1 MTVPQVDV
9 EEYGYFADNQ
19 RRHADDTHLFEVHEP
34 YNGKLFARVAAGSRA
49 DARLA
54 VDAASKAFA
63 GWSGSAPDEKARLF
77 LKAAE
82 IVRRRR
88 TEIAEVLAR
97 ETGSTISFA
106 TFQQDLRRSQN
117 VDVRAQHDRH
127 IESSRRP
134 ASLQGRYDFIVVGAG
149 AAGSVLAAELSASGA
164 QVLVI
169 ESGGPDD
176 APTIANPSVWF
187 YNVGGP
193 LDYHLPVTPSPRL
206 NNRKFNMALGHVLGG
221 GSSINAMVWM
231 RGMQRDYD
239 GWAKNGA
246 KGWAFADVL
255 PVFKSQEDW
264 EGGANEWRGAGGP
277 IHIRRPKD
285 PHPTAPAFIDAAR
298 EMGMPI
304 LDDVNGPMRPGAGYI
319 NMNIAADGT
328 RVSAVRAFL
337 RPALSRPNLTLLLNT
352 NVVKLNFKGT
362 RCVGVKLMTD
372 GAVKDIAA
380 DKEVILAA
388 GAINSPKLL
397 MLSGVG
403 EAKALRSL
411 GIDVVEN
418 LPGVG
423 ENLQDHVLVSGV
435 VFKYKGKM
443 PDRPAD
449 SNAVEAEAYLS
460 SGPSG
465 DTDISLVLHQLPV
478 VTPEVASRFGT
489 PPPDAFTIA
498 PALVQPT
505 SRGSVRLASNN
516 FQDAAVIDGNY
527 LGTDHDFAAI
537 VRAIEAARELG
548 NQHAFDSLR
557 ESELIPGPKAS
568 AEEIREL
575 ARLASASFGHAVGTC
590 KMGVDKLAVVDPEL
604 RVHGI
609 LGLRVADA
617 SVMPRI
623 ITGPGT
629 NASTHMI
636 AGRAATLILG

>member
-1 MTVPQVDV
+1 MI
-9 EEYGYFADNQ
+9 
-19 RRHADDTHLFEVHEP
+19 DTS
-34 YNGKLFARVAAGSRA
+34 NK
-49 DARLA
+49 
-54 VDAASKAFA
+54 
-63 GWSGSAPDEKARLF
+63 
-77 LKAAE
+77 E
-82 IVRRRR
+82 IQ
-88 TEIAEVLAR
+88 
-97 ETGSTISFA
+97 S
-106 TFQQDLRRSQN
+106 
-117 VDVRAQHDRH
+117 H
-127 IESSRRP
+127 
-134 ASLQGRYDFIVVGAG
+134 YDYIVVGAG

-176 APTIANPSVWF
+176 APTIANPSIWF
-187 YNVGGP
+187 YNVAGP
-193 LDYHLPVTPSPRL
+193 LDYHLPIVPSPRL

-221 GSSINAMVWM
+221 GTSINAMVWM

-239 GWAKNGA
+239 GWAENGA

-255 PVFKSQEDW
+255 PVFKKQEDW
-264 EGGANEWRGAGGP
+264 EGGASEWRGSGGP

-319 NMNIAADGT
+319 NMNIATDGS

-362 RCVGVKLMTD
+362 RCVGVKLMTN
-372 GAVKDIAA
+372 GATQDISA
-380 DKEVILAA
+380 DKEVILTA
-388 GAINSPKLL
+388 GSIHSPKLL

-403 EAKALRSL
+403 DAKALRGL
-411 GIDVVEN
+411 GIEVVED

-460 SGPSG
+460 SSPST

-489 PPPDAFTIA
+489 PPADAFTIA
-498 PALVQPT
+498 PALVQPM
-505 SRGSVRLASNN
+505 SKGSVRLASDN
-516 FQDAAVIDGNY
+516 FQDAGVIDGNY
-527 LGTDHDFAAI
+527 LGTDHDF
-537 VRAIEAARELG
+537 
-548 NQHAFDSLR
+548 
-557 ESELIPGPKAS
+557 
-568 AEEIREL
+568 
-575 ARLASASFGHAVGTC
+575 C
-590 KMGVDKLAVVDPEL
+590 
-604 RVHGI
+604 VHRGSH
-609 LGLRVADA
+609 R
-617 SVMPRI
+617 SC
-623 ITGPGT
+623 T
-629 NASTHMI
+629 
-636 AGRAATLILG
+636 

>member
-1 MTVPQVDV
+1 MTNVSN
-9 EEYGYFADNQ
+9 EEKQY
-19 RRHADDTHLFEVHEP
+19 E
-34 YNGKLFARVAAGSRA
+34 
-49 DARLA
+49 
-54 VDAASKAFA
+54 
-63 GWSGSAPDEKARLF
+63 
-77 LKAAE
+77 
-82 IVRRRR
+82 
-88 TEIAEVLAR
+88 
-97 ETGSTISFA
+97 
-106 TFQQDLRRSQN
+106 
-117 VDVRAQHDRH
+117 
-127 IESSRRP
+127 
-134 ASLQGRYDFIVVGAG
+134 FIVVGAG

-176 APTIANPSVWF
+176 APTIANPSIWF

-193 LDYHLPVTPSPRL
+193 LDYHLPVRPSPRL

-221 GSSINAMVWM
+221 GSTINAMVWM

-255 PVFKSQEDW
+255 PVFKEQEDW
-264 EGGANEWRGAGGP
+264 EGGANEWRGVGGP

-285 PHPTAPAFIDAAR
+285 PHPLAPAFLDAAR
-298 EMGMPI
+298 QMGMPI

-328 RVSAVRAFL
+328 RVSAARAFL
-337 RPALSRPNLTLLLNT
+337 RPALQRPNLTLLLNT
-352 NVVKLNFKGT
+352 DVVKLNFKGT
-362 RCVGVKLMTD
+362 RCVGVKIMTE
-372 GAVKDIAA
+372 GVLKDIAA

-388 GAINSPKLL
+388 GTINSPKLL
-397 MLSGVG
+397 MLSGIG
-403 EAKALRSL
+403 EAKALRSF

-423 ENLQDHVLVSGV
+423 ENLQDHVLLSGV
-435 VFKYKGKM
+435 VLQYKGKM
-443 PDRPAD
+443 PDRPTD

-460 SGPSG
+460 TEPSG
-465 DTDISLVLHQLPV
+465 ETNISLVLHQLPV

-489 PPPDAFTIA
+489 PPPDSFTIA

-505 SRGSVRLASNN
+505 SKGTVRLASNN

-548 NQHAFDSLR
+548 NQRALDGQR
-557 ESELIPGPKAS
+557 ESELIPGPKAR
-568 AEEIREL
+568 AEEIQEL
-575 ARLASASFGHAVGTC
+575 ARLGSASFGHGVGTC
-590 KMGVDKLAVVDPEL
+590 KIGADKLAVVDPEL

-617 SVMPRI
+617 SVMPHI

-636 AGRAATLILG
+636 AGRAAQMILT

>member
-1 MTVPQVDV
+1 MTDTP
-9 EEYGYFADNQ
+9 NQ
-19 RRHADDTHLFEVHEP
+19 DGHQ
-34 YNGKLFARVAAGSRA
+34 
-49 DARLA
+49 
-54 VDAASKAFA
+54 AS
-63 GWSGSAPDEKARLF
+63 
-77 LKAAE
+77 
-82 IVRRRR
+82 I
-88 TEIAEVLAR
+88 
-97 ETGSTISFA
+97 
-106 TFQQDLRRSQN
+106 Q
-117 VDVRAQHDRH
+117 AQ
-127 IESSRRP
+127 
-134 ASLQGRYDFIVVGAG
+134 YDFIVVGAG

-176 APTIANPSVWF
+176 APTIANPRTWF

-193 LDYHLPVTPSPRL
+193 LDYHLPITPLPQL
-206 NNRKFNMALGHVLGG
+206 NNRNFNMALGHVLGG
-221 GSSINAMVWM
+221 GSSINAMVWT

-239 GWAKNGA
+239 GWAENGA
-246 KGWAFADVL
+246 EGWAFADAL
-255 PVFKSQEDW
+255 PVFKRQEDW
-264 EGGANEWRGAGGP
+264 EGGANAWRGAGGP

-319 NMNIAADGT
+319 NMNIATDGT

-352 NVVKLNFKGT
+352 NVVKLNFKGAH
-362 RCVGVKLMTD
+362 CIGVKIDSD
-372 GAVKDIAA
+372 GAIKDIIA
-380 DKEVILAA
+380 DREVIVAA

-403 EAKALRSL
+403 EAKGLRSL
-411 GIDVVEN
+411 GIDVVED

-423 ENLQDHVLVSGV
+423 KNLQDHVLLSGV

-478 VTPEVASRFGT
+478 ATPEVVSRFGT

-505 SRGSVRLASNN
+505 SIGSVRLASDN
-516 FQDAAVIDGNY
+516 FQEAAVIDGN
-527 LGTDHDFAAI
+527 H
-537 VRAIEAARELG
+537 
-548 NQHAFDSLR
+548 
-557 ESELIPGPKAS
+557 
-568 AEEIREL
+568 L
-575 ARLASASFGHAVGTC
+575 A
-590 KMGVDKLAVVDPEL
+590 
-604 RVHGI
+604 
-609 LGLRVADA
+609 
-617 SVMPRI
+617 
-623 ITGPGT
+623 
-629 NASTHMI
+629 
-636 AGRAATLILG
+636 

>member
-1 MTVPQVDV
+1 MI
-9 EEYGYFADNQ
+9 N
-19 RRHADDTHLFEVHEP
+19 EP
-34 YNGKLFARVAAGSRA
+34 NK
-49 DARLA
+49 
-54 VDAASKAFA
+54 
-63 GWSGSAPDEKARLF
+63 E
-77 LKAAE
+77 
-82 IVRRRR
+82 
-88 TEIAEVLAR
+88 
-97 ETGSTISFA
+97 
-106 TFQQDLRRSQN
+106 
-117 VDVRAQHDRH
+117 
-127 IESSRRP
+127 
-134 ASLQGRYDFIVVGAG
+134 GRYDFIVVGAG

-169 ESGGPDD
+169 ESGGSDD
-176 APTIANPSVWF
+176 APTIMNPSIWF

-193 LDYHLPVTPSPRL
+193 LDYHLPVNPSPRL
-206 NNRKFNMALGHVLGG
+206 NNRTFNMALGHVLGG
-221 GSSINAMVWM
+221 SSINAMVWT

-255 PVFKSQEDW
+255 PVFKSQENW
-264 EGGANEWRGAGGP
+264 EGGANAWRGAGGP
-277 IHIRRPKD
+277 IHIRRPKH

-304 LDDVNGPMRPGAGYI
+304 LDDVNGPMVPGAGYI

-328 RVSAVRAFL
+328 RVSAARAFL

-372 GAVKDIAA
+372 GAVKDVAA

-460 SGPSG
+460 SGPSS
-465 DTDISLVLHQLPV
+465 DTDINLVLEQLPA
-478 VTPEVASRFGT
+478 VTPEAAARFGA
-489 PPPDAFTIA
+489 PPADAFTIA

-505 SRGSVRLASNN
+505 SRGAARLASNN

-527 LGTDHDFAAI
+527 LGTDQDFAAI

-548 NQHAFDSLR
+548 NQHAFDSVR
-557 ESELIPGPKAS
+557 ETEVMPGPRAT

-575 ARLASASFGHAVGTC
+575 ARLGSASFGHPVGTC
-590 KMGVDKLAVVDPEL
+590 KMGVDNLAVVDPQL
-604 RVHGI
+604 RVHG
-609 LGLRVADA
+609 LTGLRVADA

-623 ITGPGT
+623 ITGPT
-629 NASTHMI
+629 NAPTHMI
-636 AGRAATLILG
+636 AGRAAKLILG

>member
-1 MTVPQVDV
+1 MIN
-9 EEYGYFADNQ
+9 EANEG
-19 RRHADDTHLFEVHEP
+19 RR
-34 YNGKLFARVAAGSRA
+34 YN
-49 DARLA
+49 
-54 VDAASKAFA
+54 
-63 GWSGSAPDEKARLF
+63 
-77 LKAAE
+77 
-82 IVRRRR
+82 
-88 TEIAEVLAR
+88 
-97 ETGSTISFA
+97 
-106 TFQQDLRRSQN
+106 
-117 VDVRAQHDRH
+117 
-127 IESSRRP
+127 
-134 ASLQGRYDFIVVGAG
+134 YIVVGTG

-176 APTIANPSVWF
+176 APTIAEPSIWF
-187 YNVGGP
+187 YNVAGP
-193 LDYHLPVTPSPRL
+193 LDYHLPIVPSPRL

-221 GSSINAMVWM
+221 GTSINAMVWV
-231 RGMQRDYD
+231 RGTQADYD
-239 GWAKNGA
+239 GWAENGA
-246 KGWAFADVL
+246 KGWSFADVL

-264 EGGANEWRGAGGP
+264 EGGANEWRGSGGP

-304 LDDVNGPMRPGAGYI
+304 LDDVNGPMRAGAGYI

-328 RVSAVRAFL
+328 RVSAARAFL

-352 NVVKLNFKGT
+352 NVVRLNFKGT
-362 RCVGVKLMTD
+362 RCVGVRVMTD
-372 GAVKDIAA
+372 GAVRDVTA

-388 GAINSPKLL
+388 GTINSPKLL
-397 MLSGVG
+397 MLSGIG
-403 EAKALRSL
+403 EAKTLRSF

-435 VFKYKGKM
+435 VFNYKGKM
-443 PDRPAD
+443 PDRPAG

-460 SGPSG
+460 SGVSG
-465 DTDISLVLHQLPV
+465 NTDISLVLHQLPV

-489 PPPDAFTIA
+489 PPPDTFTIA

-505 SRGSVRLASNN
+505 SKGAVRLASNN

-527 LGTDHDFAAI
+527 LGTDHDFEAV
-537 VRAIEAARELG
+537 VRAIEVAREFG
-548 NQHAFDSLR
+548 SQHAFDNLR
-557 ESELIPGPKAS
+557 ESELIPGSKAS

-575 ARLASASFGHAVGTC
+575 ARLASASFGHGVGTC
-590 KMGVDKLAVVDPEL
+590 KMGVDRLAVVDPEL

-609 LGLRVADA
+609 TGLRVADA
-617 SVMPRI
+617 SVIPRI

-629 NASTHMI
+629 NASTHMV
-636 AGRAATLILG
+636 AGRAAQLILG

>member
-1 MTVPQVDV
+1 MTTATV
-9 EEYGYFADNQ
+9 E
-19 RRHADDTHLFEVHEP
+19 RKH
-34 YNGKLFARVAAGSRA
+34 
-49 DARLA
+49 
-54 VDAASKAFA
+54 
-63 GWSGSAPDEKARLF
+63 
-77 LKAAE
+77 
-82 IVRRRR
+82 
-88 TEIAEVLAR
+88 
-97 ETGSTISFA
+97 
-106 TFQQDLRRSQN
+106 
-117 VDVRAQHDRH
+117 
-127 IESSRRP
+127 
-134 ASLQGRYDFIVVGAG
+134 YDFIVVGAG

-169 ESGGPDD
+169 ESGGSDD
-176 APTIANPSVWF
+176 APTIANPSIWF

-193 LDYHLPVTPSPRL
+193 LDYHLPINPSPRL

-221 GSSINAMVWM
+221 GTSINAMVWM
-231 RGMQRDYD
+231 RGMERDYD

-246 KGWAFADVL
+246 KGWSFADVL
-255 PVFKSQEDW
+255 PVFKRQEDW
-264 EGGANEWRGAGGP
+264 EGGANTWRGAGGP

-285 PHPTAPAFIDAAR
+285 PHPTAPAFIEAAR
-298 EMGMPI
+298 QMGMPI

-337 RPALSRPNLTLLLNT
+337 RPALSRPNLTLLLNA

-362 RCVGVKLMTD
+362 RCGGIKLMTD
-372 GAVKDIAA
+372 GGLRDIAA
-380 DKEVILAA
+380 DNEVILAA

-403 EAKALRSL
+403 DAKALRGL
-411 GIDVVEN
+411 GIEVVED

-460 SGPSG
+460 SSPST

-489 PPPDAFTIA
+489 PPADAFTIA

-505 SRGSVRLASNN
+505 SKGSVRLASNN
-516 FQDAAVIDGNY
+516 FQAAGVIDGNY
-527 LGTDHDFAAI
+527 LGTDHDFEAV
-537 VRAIEAARELG
+537 VRAIEAAREIG

-590 KMGVDKLAVVDPEL
+590 KMGMDKLAVVDPEL
-604 RVHGI
+604 RVHGVS
-609 LGLRVADA
+609 GLRVADA

-629 NASTHMI
+629 AASTHMI
-636 AGRAATLILG
+636 AGRAAQLILG

>member
-1 MTVPQVDV
+1 MIDQTMANVSK
-9 EEYGYFADNQ
+9 EE
-19 RRHADDTHLFEVHEP
+19 E
-34 YNGKLFARVAAGSRA
+34 
-49 DARLA
+49 
-54 VDAASKAFA
+54 
-63 GWSGSAPDEKARLF
+63 
-77 LKAAE
+77 
-82 IVRRRR
+82 
-88 TEIAEVLAR
+88 
-97 ETGSTISFA
+97 
-106 TFQQDLRRSQN
+106 
-117 VDVRAQHDRH
+117 
-127 IESSRRP
+127 
-134 ASLQGRYDFIVVGAG
+134 RYDYIVVGAG
-149 AAGSVLAAELSASGA
+149 AAGSVLAAELSVSGA

-169 ESGGPDD
+169 ESGGADD
-176 APTIANPSVWF
+176 APTIMNPSIWF

-193 LDYHLPVTPSPRL
+193 LDYHLPINPSPRL

-221 GSSINAMVWM
+221 GTSINAMVWM

-264 EGGANEWRGAGGP
+264 EGGANEWRGSGGP

-285 PHPTAPAFIDAAR
+285 PHPTAPAFIEAAR
-298 EMGMPI
+298 QMGMPI

-352 NVVKLNFKGT
+352 DVVKLNFKGT
-362 RCVGVKLMTD
+362 RCVGVKLMTG
-372 GAVKDIAA
+372 GALRDVAA

-388 GAINSPKLL
+388 GSINSPKLL
-397 MLSGVG
+397 MLSGIG
-403 EAKALRSL
+403 ESKALRSR
-411 GIDVVEN
+411 GIDVVED

-435 VFKYKGKM
+435 VFKYKGKI

-460 SGPSG
+460 SSPSA
-465 DTDISLVLHQLPV
+465 DTDISLVLHQLSV

-489 PPPDAFTIA
+489 PPQDAFTIA

-505 SRGSVRLASNN
+505 NVGSVRLASAN
-516 FQDAAVIDGNY
+516 FQDAAVINGNY
-527 LGTDHDFAAI
+527 LGTDRDFEAV
-537 VRAIEAARELG
+537 VRAIEAAREIG
-548 NQHAFDSLR
+548 NQHAFNSLR

-568 AEEIREL
+568 AEEIAEL
-575 ARLASASFGHAVGTC
+575 ARLASASFGHGVGTC
-590 KMGVDKLAVVDPEL
+590 KIGVDKLAVVDLEL
-604 RVHGI
+604 RVHG
-609 LGLRVADA
+609 LTGLRVADA
-617 SVMPRI
+617 SVMPHI

-629 NASTHMI
+629 NASAHMI
-636 AGRAATLILG
+636 AGRAAKLILG

>member
-1 MTVPQVDV
+1 MI
-9 EEYGYFADNQ
+9 
-19 RRHADDTHLFEVHEP
+19 DTS
-34 YNGKLFARVAAGSRA
+34 NK
-49 DARLA
+49 
-54 VDAASKAFA
+54 
-63 GWSGSAPDEKARLF
+63 
-77 LKAAE
+77 
-82 IVRRRR
+82 
-88 TEIAEVLAR
+88 
-97 ETGSTISFA
+97 ET
-106 TFQQDLRRSQN
+106 QSQ
-117 VDVRAQHDRH
+117 
-127 IESSRRP
+127 
-134 ASLQGRYDFIVVGAG
+134 YDFIVVGAG
-149 AAGSVLAAELSASGA
+149 AAGSVLAADLSASGA

-169 ESGGPDD
+169 EAGGPDD
-176 APTIANPSVWF
+176 APTIANPSIWF

-206 NNRKFNMALGHVLGG
+206 NNRAFNMALGHVLGG
-221 GSSINAMVWM
+221 GSSTNAMVWT

-246 KGWAFADVL
+246 EGWAFADVL

-285 PHPTAPAFIDAAR
+285 PHPTAPTFIDAAR

-304 LDDVNGPMRPGAGYI
+304 LDDVNGPMRAGAGYI

-328 RVSAVRAFL
+328 RVSAARAFL

-362 RCVGVKLMTD
+362 RCVGVRVMTD
-372 GAVKDIAA
+372 SATKDIAA

-388 GAINSPKLL
+388 GTINSPKVL

-403 EAKALRSL
+403 QAKALRSF
-411 GIDVVEN
+411 GIDVVEE

-443 PDRPAD
+443 PDRPAG

-460 SGPSG
+460 SGLSD

-505 SRGSVRLASNN
+505 SKGAVRLASNN
-516 FQDAAVIDGNY
+516 FQDAAVIDANY
-527 LGTDHDFAAI
+527 LGTDHDFEAV

-548 NQHAFDSLR
+548 SQHAFDNLR
-557 ESELIPGPKAS
+557 ESELIPGPNAS

-575 ARLASASFGHAVGTC
+575 ARLASASFGHGVGTC
-590 KMGVDKLAVVDPEL
+590 KLGVDELAVE
-604 RVHGI
+604 I
-609 LGLRVADA
+609 
-617 SVMPRI
+617 
-623 ITGPGT
+623 
-629 NASTHMI
+629 
-636 AGRAATLILG
+636 GRA

>member
-1 MTVPQVDV
+1 MANALT
-9 EEYGYFADNQ
+9 NQ
-19 RRHADDTHLFEVHEP
+19 
-34 YNGKLFARVAAGSRA
+34 
-49 DARLA
+49 
-54 VDAASKAFA
+54 
-63 GWSGSAPDEKARLF
+63 
-77 LKAAE
+77 
-82 IVRRRR
+82 
-88 TEIAEVLAR
+88 
-97 ETGSTISFA
+97 
-106 TFQQDLRRSQN
+106 
-117 VDVRAQHDRH
+117 
-127 IESSRRP
+127 
-134 ASLQGRYDFIVVGAG
+134 YDFIVVGAG

-176 APTIANPSVWF
+176 APTIANPSIWF

-193 LDYHLPVTPSPRL
+193 LDYHLPITPSPRL
-206 NNRKFNMALGHVLGG
+206 NNRTFNMALGHVLGG
-221 GSSINAMVWM
+221 GSTINAMVWM
-231 RGMQRDYD
+231 RGMQSDYD
-239 GWAKNGA
+239 GWAENGA

-264 EGGANEWRGAGGP
+264 EGGADAWRGAGGP

-285 PHPTAPAFIDAAR
+285 PHPLAPAFLDAAR

-328 RVSAVRAFL
+328 RVSAARAFL
-337 RPALSRPNLTLLLNT
+337 HPALSRSNLALLLNT

-362 RCVGVKLMTD
+362 RCVGVKVNIN

-380 DKEVILAA
+380 DKEVILTA
-388 GAINSPKLL
+388 GTINSPKLL

-403 EAKALRSL
+403 EANALRSF
-411 GIDVVEN
+411 GIDVVAN

-423 ENLQDHVLVSGV
+423 ANLQDHVLVSGV

-460 SGPSG
+460 SGLS
-465 DTDISLVLHQLPV
+465 DRTDISLVLHQLPV

-489 PPPDAFTIA
+489 PPPDSFTIA

-505 SRGSVRLASNN
+505 SKGSVRLASDKFN
-516 FQDAAVIDGNY
+516 DGAVIDGNY
-527 LGTDHDFAAI
+527 LGTDHDFAAV
-537 VRAIEAARELG
+537 VRAIELARELG
-548 NQHAFDSLR
+548 NQHAFDNLR
-557 ESELIPGPKAS
+557 ESEVIPGPLAN
-568 AEEIREL
+568 ADGIQEL

-590 KMGVDKLAVVDPEL
+590 KIGVDKLAVVDPEL
-604 RVHGI
+604 RVHGL

-617 SVMPRI
+617 SVMPHI

-636 AGRAATLILG
+636 AGRAARLILG

>member
-1 MTVPQVDV
+1 MR
-9 EEYGYFADNQ
+9 EM
-19 RRHADDTHLFEVHEP
+19 
-34 YNGKLFARVAAGSRA
+34 
-49 DARLA
+49 RL
-54 VDAASKAFA
+54 
-63 GWSGSAPDEKARLF
+63 P
-77 LKAAE
+77 
-82 IVRRRR
+82 
-88 TEIAEVLAR
+88 
-97 ETGSTISFA
+97 
-106 TFQQDLRRSQN
+106 
-117 VDVRAQHDRH
+117 
-127 IESSRRP
+127 SRRLSKK
-134 ASLQGRYDFIVVGAG
+134 ADSKSWEFKMITESNDERRYDFIVVGAG

-164 QVLVI
+164 QVLII

-176 APTIANPSVWF
+176 APTIANPSIWF

-193 LDYHLPVTPSPRL
+193 LDYHLPIVPSPRL

-221 GSSINAMVWM
+221 GTSINAMVWI
-231 RGMQRDYD
+231 RGTQADYD
-239 GWAKNGA
+239 GWAENGA
-246 KGWAFADVL
+246 RGWAFADVL

-264 EGGANEWRGAGGP
+264 EGGPNEWRGAGGP

-285 PHPTAPAFIDAAR
+285 PHPTAPAFLDAAR

-304 LDDVNGPMRPGAGYI
+304 LDDVNGPMRAGAGYI

-337 RPALSRPNLTLLLNT
+337 RPALSRPNLTLLLNSQ
-352 NVVKLNFKGT
+352 VVKLNFKGT
-362 RCVGVKLMTD
+362 RCMGVKLMTD
-372 GAVKDIAA
+372 GAVKDIEA

-403 EAKALRSL
+403 EAKALRSF
-411 GIDVVEN
+411 GIDVVED

-435 VFKYKGKM
+435 VFNYKGKM

-460 SGPSG
+460 SSPSAN
-465 DTDISLVLHQLPV
+465 TDISLVLHQLPV
-478 VTPEVASRFGT
+478 VTPEVAERFGT
-489 PPPDAFTIA
+489 PPSDVFTIA

-505 SRGSVRLASNN
+505 SRGCVRLASDN

-527 LGTDHDFAAI
+527 VGTDHDFEAI

-548 NQHAFDSLR
+548 NQHAFDNLR
-557 ESELIPGPKAS
+557 ESELIPGPKAT

-575 ARLASASFGHAVGTC
+575 VRLASASFGHAVGTC

-636 AGRAATLILG
+636 AGRAAKLVLGHDA

>member
-1 MTVPQVDV
+1 MT
-9 EEYGYFADNQ
+9 N
-19 RRHADDTHLFEVHEP
+19 TS
-34 YNGKLFARVAAGSRA
+34 N
-49 DARLA
+49 
-54 VDAASKAFA
+54 
-63 GWSGSAPDEKARLF
+63 EK
-77 LKAAE
+77 
-82 IVRRRR
+82 
-88 TEIAEVLAR
+88 
-97 ETGSTISFA
+97 
-106 TFQQDLRRSQN
+106 
-117 VDVRAQHDRH
+117 
-127 IESSRRP
+127 
-134 ASLQGRYDFIVVGAG
+134 RYDYIVVGAG
-149 AAGSVLAAELSASGA
+149 AAGSVLATELSASGA

-169 ESGGPDD
+169 ESGKPDD
-176 APTIANPSVWF
+176 APTIANPSIWF

-193 LDYHLPVTPSPRL
+193 LDFYLPIKPSPRL
-206 NNRKFNMALGHVLGG
+206 NNRKFNMPLGHVLGG

-231 RGMQRDYD
+231 RGTQRDYD
-239 GWAKNGA
+239 GWAENGA
-246 KGWAFADVL
+246 KDWAFADVL

-264 EGGANEWRGAGGP
+264 EGGANALRGAGGP
-277 IHIRRPKD
+277 IHIRRPRD
-285 PHPTAPAFIDAAR
+285 PHPTAPAFIEAAR

-304 LDDVNGPMRPGAGYI
+304 LDDVNGPLRPGAGYI
-319 NMNIAADGT
+319 NMNIATDGT

-337 RPALSRPNLTLLLNT
+337 RPALSRPNLTLLLST
-352 NVVKLNFKGT
+352 DVLKLDFEGT
-362 RCVGVKLMTD
+362 RCVGVKVLND
-372 GAVKDIAA
+372 GTVKDIAA

-403 EAKALRSL
+403 DAKALRGL

-443 PDRPAD
+443 PDRPVD

-460 SGPSG
+460 SGPSR
-465 DTDISLVLHQLPV
+465 DTDINIALVLHQLPA

-489 PPPDAFTIA
+489 PPPDSFTIA

-527 LGTDHDFAAI
+527 LGTDGDFAAV

-548 NQHAFDSLR
+548 NQNAFDGLR
-557 ESELIPGPKAS
+557 ESELIPGPKAG

-575 ARLASASFGHAVGTC
+575 ARLGSASFGHAVGTC
-590 KMGVDKLAVVDPEL
+590 KIGVDKLAVVDPEL
-604 RVHGI
+604 RVHGT

-629 NASTHMI
+629 NASAHMI
-636 AGRAATLILG
+636 GGRAAKLILG

>member
-1 MTVPQVDV
+1 
-9 EEYGYFADNQ
+9 
-19 RRHADDTHLFEVHEP
+19 
-34 YNGKLFARVAAGSRA
+34 
-49 DARLA
+49 
-54 VDAASKAFA
+54 
-63 GWSGSAPDEKARLF
+63 
-77 LKAAE
+77 
-82 IVRRRR
+82 
-88 TEIAEVLAR
+88 
-97 ETGSTISFA
+97 
-106 TFQQDLRRSQN
+106 
-117 VDVRAQHDRH
+117 
-127 IESSRRP
+127 
-134 ASLQGRYDFIVVGAG
+134 
-149 AAGSVLAAELSASGA
+149 
-164 QVLVI
+164 
-169 ESGGPDD
+169 
-176 APTIANPSVWF
+176 
-187 YNVGGP
+187 
-193 LDYHLPVTPSPRL
+193 
-206 NNRKFNMALGHVLGG
+206 
-221 GSSINAMVWM
+221 
-231 RGMQRDYD
+231 
-239 GWAKNGA
+239 
-246 KGWAFADVL
+246 
-255 PVFKSQEDW
+255 
-264 EGGANEWRGAGGP
+264 
-277 IHIRRPKD
+277 
-285 PHPTAPAFIDAAR
+285 
-298 EMGMPI
+298 
-304 LDDVNGPMRPGAGYI
+304 
-319 NMNIAADGT
+319 
-328 RVSAVRAFL
+328 VSAARAFL
-337 RPALSRPNLTLLLNT
+337 RPALSRPNLTLLLDT

-362 RCVGVKLMTD
+362 RCVGVRLMTD
-372 GAVKDIAA
+372 GATKELAA

-388 GAINSPKLL
+388 GTINSPKLL

-411 GIDVVEN
+411 GIDVVED

-423 ENLQDHVLVSGV
+423 GNLQDHVLLSGV

-465 DTDISLVLHQLPV
+465 DPDISLVLHQLAA

-505 SRGSVRLASNN
+505 SRGSVRLASDH

-527 LGTDHDFAAI
+527 LGTDQDFAA
-537 VRAIEAARELG
+537 VVHAIEAAREIG
-548 NQHAFDSLR
+548 HQHAFDSLR

-590 KMGVDKLAVVDPEL
+590 KMGVDNLAVVDPEL

>member
-1 MTVPQVDV
+1 
-9 EEYGYFADNQ
+9 
-19 RRHADDTHLFEVHEP
+19 
-34 YNGKLFARVAAGSRA
+34 
-49 DARLA
+49 
-54 VDAASKAFA
+54 
-63 GWSGSAPDEKARLF
+63 
-77 LKAAE
+77 
-82 IVRRRR
+82 
-88 TEIAEVLAR
+88 
-97 ETGSTISFA
+97 
-106 TFQQDLRRSQN
+106 
-117 VDVRAQHDRH
+117 
-127 IESSRRP
+127 
-134 ASLQGRYDFIVVGAG
+134 
-149 AAGSVLAAELSASGA
+149 
-164 QVLVI
+164 
-169 ESGGPDD
+169 
-176 APTIANPSVWF
+176 
-187 YNVGGP
+187 
-193 LDYHLPVTPSPRL
+193 
-206 NNRKFNMALGHVLGG
+206 
-221 GSSINAMVWM
+221 
-231 RGMQRDYD
+231 
-239 GWAKNGA
+239 
-246 KGWAFADVL
+246 
-255 PVFKSQEDW
+255 
-264 EGGANEWRGAGGP
+264 
-277 IHIRRPKD
+277 
-285 PHPTAPAFIDAAR
+285 
-298 EMGMPI
+298 MGMPI

-319 NMNIAADGT
+319 NMNIAVDGT
-328 RVSAVRAFL
+328 RVSAARAFL

-362 RCVGVKLMTD
+362 RCVGVKLITD
-372 GAVKDIAA
+372 GAVRDVTA

-411 GIDVVEN
+411 AIDVVEN

-423 ENLQDHVLVSGV
+423 ENLQDHVLLSGV

-465 DTDISLVLHQLPV
+465 DTDISLVPHQLSV

-505 SRGSVRLASNN
+505 SKGSVRLASDN
-516 FQDAAVIDGNY
+516 FQDDAVIDGNY

-548 NQHAFDSLR
+548 NQHAFDSMR

-590 KMGVDKLAVVDPEL
+590 KMGVDKRAVVDPEL

-617 SVMPRI
+617 SVMPQI

-629 NASTHMI
+629 SASTHMI
-636 AGRAATLILG
+636 AGRAAKLILGAVLQDRQSRGREVDD